1 MGMRVSG
8 GRDVR
13 LRHKI
18 LIVDD
23 AKMNVMILERMLS
36 ELGHQILPAYTGEEA
51 LALADEHD
59 FSVVLLDVKMPGM
72 DGYEVARRLRKKS
85 APNYLPIIFITASA
99 DHEEEI
105 SDGYDSGGVDYLT
118 KSVKPVI
125 VQRKVEIFCQLQEK
139 EKQIGAQLRRIEAQK
154 AQLETQLEEMRQL
167 EAARVESEIRYRSLV
182 SLSPQPIIVQVA
194 EELVFYNTSAMELFG
209 FYEESCM
216 SGRAFHTF
224 VVEEDRQR
232 VKTWLEQIE
241 RLGGRSEPIECTLES
256 HDPAS
261 DKRQVELH
269 ACCILYDDTE
279 GVQMAI
285 QDVTEHKALTEQLR
299 TLSQKDGLTGVWN
312 RRSFDDQ
319 VDTEIRRH
327 IRSEK
332 PLSLIMIDLDQ
343 FKKFNDNYGHHEGDS
358 CLKGAADAMRRV
370 CSRPADTVSRYG
382 GEEFVILLPETDS
395 AGAKHIA
402 SKLVAEVYAL
412 GIRHDHN
419 RGHGVVTIS
428 CGVTSQIPGR
438 DATPAQFIE
447 AADGALYF
455 SKQQG
460 GNGAHLDSEVD
471 ASADST
477 DAPAS

>member
-1 MGMRVSG
+1 
-8 GRDVR
+8 
-13 LRHKI
+13 
-18 LIVDD
+18 
-23 AKMNVMILERMLS
+23 MNVTILERMLS
-36 ELGHQILPAYTGEEA
+36 ELGHQIIPAYSGEEA
-51 LALADEHD
+51 LSLADEYD

-72 DGYEVARRLRKKS
+72 DGYEVARRLREKS
-85 APNYLPIIFITASA
+85 APNFLPVLFVTASA
-99 DHEEEI
+99 DQETEVN
-105 SDGYDSGGVDYLT
+105 DGYSSGGVDYLI
-118 KSVKPVI
+118 KPVKPTI

-139 EKQIGAQLRRIEAQK
+139 EKQIGAQLARIEAQK
-154 AQLETQLEEMRQL
+154 EQLEAQLEEMRLL
-167 EAARVESEIRYRSLV
+167 ETARMESEIRYRSLV

-194 EELVFYNTSAMELFG
+194 EELVFYNTSAMDLFG

-224 VVEEDRQR
+224 VVEEDRSR
-232 VKTWLEQIE
+232 VKEWLDEIE
-241 RLGGRSEPIECTLES
+241 RRGGRSEPIECTLES

-285 QDVTEHKALTEQLR
+285 QDVTEHKILTEKLR

-312 RRSFDDQ
+312 RRSFDQQ
-319 VDTEIRRH
+319 VEAEIRRH
-327 IRSEK
+327 VRSEK

-358 CLKGAADAMRRV
+358 CLKGAADAMKRV
-370 CSRPADTVSRYG
+370 CSRPADMVSRYG
-382 GEEFVILLPETDS
+382 GEEFVILLPETE
-395 AGAKHIA
+395 APGAKHIA
-402 SKLVAEVYAL
+402 SKLVEEVYAL

-438 DATPAQFIE
+438 EATPAQFIE

-455 SKQQG
+455 TKQNG
-460 GNGAHLDSEVD
+460 GNGAYSDTE
-471 ASADST
+471 ATESADPT
-477 DAPAS
+477 DVPAS